1 MGIGRA
7 VETIGVVGGGTAGY
21 LAALYLKKTRP
32 EVAVTVVE
40 SSKVPVIGVGESTTP
55 LLIDFLH
62 LKMGFAVDEFF
73 RETKPTLKLG
83 VRLDWGLPGE
93 YHYNSTFGVS
103 SPGNALYHS
112 GEINDLSFASQ
123 LMEAGH
129 APLMVTETGYKHL
142 GLPAEVGY
150 HIDNRRFLAYLKRKL
165 LELGCEWVDAE
176 IGEVK
181 VEGGEVVGL
190 RTKEGGEL
198 GFDLYVDCSGFRSLL
213 LGEGLGSE
221 WVSYASSLKTDRA
234 VIGTRAHTGEIEP
247 YTTARTLK
255 HGWLWTTPMQEEDH
269 LGYVFCSEFCTDEQA
284 RAELKEH
291 CSAVNDARVIR
302 FRTGRYGAS
311 WVGNV
316 VGIGNAFA
324 FIEPLESTA
333 IHMILTQLETLGRVL
348 EGKGSRERYNRATNR
363 LWDHLRWFISIH
375 YRFNRQGDTA
385 FWRHCRETVD
395 VSGVAEYLDYF
406 MEHGPLGYAPEHP
419 LYKRMDRDAIF
430 SVFSFDG
437 VLAGCGVNAEYFQAR
452 RAHVDEA
459 WPVRAA
465 VKRAL
470 AGRAMGQREAIGV
483 LERGEC
489 DLLRGRESV
498 A

>member
-1 MGIGRA
+1 MWVVRVFGYVGEYNIDRCGAGELRA
-7 VETIGVVGGGTAGY
+7 WHTKGGGSRFGDRASGGDDWGGGVAGRRGY

-129 APLMVTETGYKHL
+129 APMMVTETGYKHL

-190 RTKEGGEL
+190 RDEGRRGSW
-198 GFDLYVDCSGFRSLL
+198 GSICMWIARGSGRCCW
-213 LGEGLGSE
+213 GRGLGSE

-255 HGWLWTTPMQEEDH
+255 HGWLWTTPMQQEDH
-269 LGYVFCSEFCTDEQA
+269 LGYVFCSEFCTDEEA

-348 EGKGSRERYNRATNR
+348 EGKGE
-363 LWDHLRWFISIH
+363 
-375 YRFNRQGDTA
+375 
-385 FWRHCRETVD
+385 
-395 VSGVAEYLDYF
+395 
-406 MEHGPLGYAPEHP
+406 P
-419 LYKRMDRDAIF
+419 
-430 SVFSFDG
+430 
-437 VLAGCGVNAEYFQAR
+437 
-452 RAHVDEA
+452 
-459 WPVRAA
+459 
-465 VKRAL
+465 
-470 AGRAMGQREAIGV
+470 
-483 LERGEC
+483 GE
-489 DLLRGRESV
+489 V
-498 A
+498 